1 MIRKAVVA
9 AAGRGTR
16 LLSATKELPKEMLPI
31 FSKNGNEISIK
42 PILQI
47 IFEQLDEVG
56 VHEFCFIVGRGKRA
70 IEDHFTPDLP
80 FLEDMSKKG
89 RHAQT
94 KDLTEFYNKIIKS
107 QMVWINQPRPMGFG
121 DAVMKSHVFTG
132 DDDFIVHAG
141 DTTIISS
148 GHRYLKNLVKTH
160 EKLNS
165 ACTILTQTVKDPRQ
179 YGVIIGN
186 PEGNGILKVTQ
197 VIEKPSKPKS
207 NLAILP
213 VYIFQPSIFTALK
226 KTKPGLG
233 GELQLTDGI
242 QTLIDMG
249 HDVYSLSLPKQD
261 LHLDIGNPNSYWNT
275 LQTSHKIASSD

>member
-1 MIRKAVVA
+1 MIRKAVIA
-9 AAGRGTR
+9 AAGMGTR

-31 FSKNGNEISIK
+31 FSKNGDEISIK

-47 IFEQLDEVG
+47 IFEQLDDLG

-80 FLEDMSKKG
+80 FLDTMSNKG
-89 RHAQT
+89 RHSQVR
-94 KDLTEFYNKIIKS
+94 DLTDFYNRIIKS
-107 QMVWINQPRPMGFG
+107 QIVWINQPKPMGFG
-121 DAVMKSHVFTG
+121 DAVMKSQVFTG

-148 GHRYLKNLVKTH
+148 GHIYLKNLVKTH

-165 ACTILTQTVKDPRQ
+165 ACTILTQNVKDPTQ
-179 YGVIIGN
+179 YGVITGK
-186 PEGNGILKVTQ
+186 PERKGILKVTR

-213 VYIFQPSIFTALK
+213 VYIFQPSIFEALQ
-226 KTKPGLG
+226 KTKPGVG
-233 GELQLTDGI
+233 DELQLTDGI

-249 HDVYSLSLPKQD
+249 HDVYCLSLPKQD
-261 LHLDIGNPNSYWNT
+261 LHLDIGNPDSYWNT
-275 LQTSHKIASSD
+275 LETSHKVASNS

>member
-9 AAGRGTR
+9 AAGKGTR

-31 FSKNGNEISIK
+31 FSKNGAEISIK

-47 IFEQLDEVG
+47 IFEQLDDLG
-56 VHEFCFIVGRGKRA
+56 INEFCFIVGRGKRA
-70 IEDHFTPDLP
+70 IEDHFTPDIP

-89 RHAQT
+89 RRSQA
-94 KDLTEFYNKIIKS
+94 KDLTDFYNKITKS
-107 QMVWINQPRPMGFG
+107 QIVWINQPKPMGFG

-148 GHRYLKNLVKTH
+148 GQSHLKKLVKVH

-165 ACTILTQTVKDPRQ
+165 ACTILTQRVKDPRQ

-186 PEGNGILKVTQ
+186 PEGKGILKITR

-213 VYIFQPSIFTALK
+213 VYIFQPSIFEALK
-226 KTKPGLG
+226 KTKLGLG

-249 HDVYSLSLPKQD
+249 HDVYCLSLSEQD
-261 LHLDIGNPNSYWNT
+261 LHLDIGNPNSYWHT
-275 LQTSHKIASSD
+275 LETSHKIASSG